1 MTVAEGQE
9 IQVELRADLIG
20 QDYVWSWNTTIF
32 ARDAAPPTHFQQST
46 FQGANFSPN
55 SLRRQAVDYAPVL
68 SEAGQSDLWML
79 ERMDG
84 SASLQKIAQSASEQ
98 FPRLFSSWRE
108 AFRRAADLL
117 RFFPVA

>member
-1 MTVAEGQE
+1 MAVVEGQE

-32 ARDAAPPTHFQQST
+32 ARDAAPHVHFRQST
-46 FQGANFSPN
+46 FQGASFSPR
-55 SLRRQAVDYAPVL
+55 SLRRQAVDYVPML
-68 SEAGQSDLWML
+68 SEVGQADRWML

-84 SASLQKIAQSASEQ
+84 NTSLQEIAQSASER

-108 AFRRAADLL
+108 AFQRVSDLSKEFS
-117 RFFPVA
+117 R